1 MIIKDNMLKSIHL
14 SMTVNKEI
22 KCFYPKPC
30 SKLPGVPPEMMSETT
45 PSRPAELHSTPPRNL
60 RSLSRL
66 EISEDVR
73 NFHAKALFHFPQPDF
88 CIHDSGESE
97 GTGSEY
103 SSLLSSLGSSVASPG
118 HPPAASSAT
127 SKVTLMLSCR
137 NSYVTESDETIS
149 EVQIAG
155 SPVQRVSNFPL
166 EGGEDGEVQ
175 NKVRMRVKSKG
186 GGRAICELRRE
197 KMLRQLTSPYLPP
210 PPLSRAYL
218 TSGVRRR
225 RRLATLCQTE
235 TSRLPCL

>member
-1 MIIKDNMLKSIHL
+1 MINKDNVLKSTKYL
-14 SMTVNKEI
+14 SKRCTNRT
-22 KCFYPKPC
+22 PSQNPAPNLLT
-30 SKLPGVPPEMMSETT
+30 SRVPPEMMSETT
-45 PSRPAELHSTPPRNL
+45 LSRPAELHSTPPRNL

-118 HPPAASSAT
+118 HPPAASS
-127 SKVTLMLSCR
+127 LSCR

-175 NKVRMRVKSKG
+175 NKVRMRVKYIS
-186 GGRAICELRRE
+186 
-197 KMLRQLTSPYLPP
+197 QLPDN
-210 PPLSRAYL
+210 
-218 TSGVRRR
+218 
-225 RRLATLCQTE
+225 
-235 TSRLPCL
+235 